1 MSKKRSRKNEN
12 PDWWVKPPR
21 SSRICYRC
29 KHKYSSH
36 IDVKCLKI
44 TSRNPREECTC
55 TGFIANE
62 QEMQMENDR
71 LARKKERENEEKN
84 ALKVGINT

>member
-1 MSKKRSRKNEN
+1 MHLGASLGFLSLKLQAFSRPLSLN
-12 PDWWVKPPR
+12 
-21 SSRICYRC
+21 
-29 KHKYSSH
+29 SSH